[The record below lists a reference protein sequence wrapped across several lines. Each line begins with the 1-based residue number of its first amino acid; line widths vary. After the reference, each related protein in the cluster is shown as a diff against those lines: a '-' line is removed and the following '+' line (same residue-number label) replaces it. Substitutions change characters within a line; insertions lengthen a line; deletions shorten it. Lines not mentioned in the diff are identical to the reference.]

1 MAKEMD
7 LDLSDSLYVVHFWCR
22 ISLFCSI
29 LSLIEVMMF
38 RESSSDSEDDSKRR
52 QEQKIKN
59 KIQTLKNQLKEIL
72 QKPVV
77 PQGPFFD

>member
-1 MAKEMD
+1 
-7 LDLSDSLYVVHFWCR
+7 
-22 ISLFCSI
+22 
-29 LSLIEVMMF
+29 MF